1 MFNVIVLFQIK
12 YHYKYMSN
20 KQTIISDIYFDRSGY
35 GSKATTLKDAREKDK
50 TIAMEDVDFFRMNV
64 EIKRKQ
70 RGQNS
75 FVAPHNN
82 HTFQLDLFFISKN
95 DIEATQKF
103 RAGLVMIDV
112 LSKYAVVVP
121 IKSKSPADVIAGTME
136 GLEKMKAKPK
146 IIYTDDE
153 GSISGADFKQ
163 LVEDEGIELYRTR
176 GHPAFAERFIRTFK
190 DKLFKRV
197 ENDEK
202 KGKNNIQW
210 IDYITEILLT
220 YNNKDVHS
228 ATGPT
233 PNEARKE
240 RNEFKAKLN
249 VSVKAKK
256 ERMYPTL
263 EVGDKVKIMRK
274 KAITEKERT
283 SHWLKGYYV
292 VQEIAEKLN
301 QKYYKLTDYP
311 RLLMRHELS
320 KI

>member
-1 MFNVIVLFQIK
+1 
-12 YHYKYMSN
+12 MSN

-35 GSKATTLKDAREKDK
+35 GSKATTLKDAKEKDK
-50 TIAMEDVDFFRMNV
+50 TMKDVEYFFRKNV

-82 HTFQLDLFFISKN
+82 HTFQLDLFYISKN

-121 IKSKSPADVIAGTME
+121 IKSKHPADVIAGLME
-136 GLEKMKAKPK
+136 GLEKMRAKPK

-153 GSISGADFKQ
+153 GSTSGADFKQ

-202 KGKNNIQW
+202 KGTNNIQW

-220 YNNKDVHS
+220 YDNKDVHS
-228 ATGPT
+228 ATGLT

-256 ERMYPTL
+256 ERIYPTL

-301 QKYYKLTDYP
+301 QTYYKLTDYP
-311 RLLMRHELS
+311 RLLMKHELL